1 MSSEG
6 FQLSQTIGGGKALC
20 MTIGSLTPVKLAG
33 EGGGRGKVGGERGRE
48 REGVPICLDVERV
61 SFYICTLHTDTIP
74 ALLLLF
80 NFIYLGLCLLQFLP
94 HFHQEQRTLVWNLL
108 RPCGA
113 RLSDI
118 LSVLTELQNSPGSS
132 VLSLMFVQFL
142 LLPSFQACSSTE
154 TNCFRISTN
163 HFQPVFAVTAYLNF
177 ASLLV

>member
-33 EGGGRGKVGGERGRE
+33 EGGGRGKVGGERERE
-48 REGVPICLDVERV
+48 KEGVPICLDVERV
-61 SFYICTLHTDTIP
+61 SFTSALCTQTQYRRCCCSLTS
-74 ALLLLF
+74 
-80 NFIYLGLCLLQFLP
+80 FIWVFVFYSFLP